1 VARADLLINLVRANS
16 RGESVLFRRTLEAMI
31 AEERAK
37 QHHVLA
43 DRLSEYLNG
52 NGLGSTG
59 LLHKSDSTSQAPLD
73 ERLKGLFAE
82 VMPRRKLE
90 DLILPDLV
98 FTTLREL
105 VQEHH
110 RKDLLRSYNLEPRHR
125 VLLIGPPGN
134 GKTSLAEAIA
144 EGLMLPLIVVRYE
157 GVIGSYLGETAVRLR
172 RLFDY
177 VRTRACILFFDEF
190 DTLGKE
196 RGDIHDTGEI
206 KRVVSSLLLQ
216 IDDLPSHVLVVTAT
230 NHPELLDRA
239 VWRRFQI
246 RLELPRP
253 QEAQIVAWLKEF
265 EQRLGES
272 LRCSPDAL
280 APHLKGLSFAELE
293 EFTTSVLRRR
303 VLEGPEADLNC
314 IVRRTMEQWKMQA
327 HSQLSTE
334 T

>member
-1 VARADLLINLVRANS
+1 MV
-16 RGESVLFRRTLEAMI
+16 
-31 AEERAK
+31 
-37 QHHVLA
+37 
-43 DRLSEYLNG
+43 
-52 NGLGSTG
+52 
-59 LLHKSDSTSQAPLD
+59 
-73 ERLKGLFAE
+73 
-82 VMPRRKLE
+82 
-90 DLILPDLV
+90 
-98 FTTLREL
+98 
-105 VQEHH
+105 
-110 RKDLLRSYNLEPRHR
+110 
-125 VLLIGPPGN
+125 
-134 GKTSLAEAIA
+134 
-144 EGLMLPLIVVRYE
+144 VVRYE

-177 VRTRACILFFDEF
+177 VRTRACVLFFDEF

-253 QEAQIVAWLKEF
+253 QDAQIVAWLKEF
-265 EQRLGES
+265 EQRLGEP
-272 LRCSPDAL
+272 LRCSLDSL
-280 APHLKGLSFAELE
+280 ASRLKGLSFAELE

-314 IVRRTMEQWKMQA
+314 IVHRMVKQREMQA
-327 HSQLSTE
+327 HSQVSTE
-334 T
+334 S

>member
-1 VARADLLINLVRANS
+1 MARADLLINLVRANS
-16 RGESVLFRRTLEAMI
+16 QGDSALFRRTLEALI
-31 AEERAK
+31 AEERGK

-52 NGLGSTG
+52 SGSLG
-59 LLHKSDSTSQAPLD
+59 LLSRSDPKTPTVFD
-73 ERLKGLFAE
+73 EKLKGLFAE
-82 VMPRRKLE
+82 LVPRRKLE
-90 DLILPDLV
+90 DLVLPESV
-98 FTTLREL
+98 GIAAREL
-105 VQEHH
+105 LEEHH
-110 RKDLLRSYNLEPRHR
+110 RKDLLRCHNLEPRHR

-172 RLFDY
+172 RLFDH
-177 VRTRACILFFDEF
+177 VRTRACVLFFDEF

-196 RGDIHDTGEI
+196 RGDVHDTGEI

-246 RLELPRP
+246 RIELPQP
-253 QEAQIVAWLKEF
+253 DKPQIVSWVKDF
-265 EQRLGES
+265 ERRLGES
-272 LRCSPDAL
+272 LPYSPDKL
-280 APHLKGLSFAELE
+280 ASHLEGSSFAELE
-293 EFTTSVLRRR
+293 EFTTDILRRR
-303 VLEGPEADLNC
+303 VLEGPEANMRC
-314 IVRRTMEQWKMQA
+314 IIHRLMEQWKVRA
-327 HSQLSTE
+327 HSQSSAE
-334 T
+334 P

>member
-1 VARADLLINLVRANS
+1 MARADLLINLVRANS
-16 RGESVLFRRTLEAMI
+16 RGDSVLFRRTLEAMI

-52 NGLGSTG
+52 NGFGSMS
-59 LLHKSDSTSQAPLD
+59 LLQKSDSTSPVPLD

-82 VMPRRKLE
+82 VIPRRKLE
-90 DLILPDLV
+90 ELILPDLV
-98 FTTLREL
+98 FLTLGEL
-105 VQEHH
+105 LQEHH

-144 EGLMLPLIVVRYE
+144 EGLMLPMVVVRYE

-177 VRTRACILFFDEF
+177 VRTRACVLFFDEF

-253 QEAQIVAWLKEF
+253 QEAQIVAWLRNF

-272 LRCSPDAL
+272 LQCSL
-280 APHLKGLSFAELE
+280 NSLVPHLKGLSFAELE
-293 EFTTSVLRRR
+293 EFTTSILRRR

-314 IVRRTMEQWKMQA
+314 IAYRMVKQKEMQA
-327 HSQLSTE
+327 HSQAFPE
-334 T
+334 P